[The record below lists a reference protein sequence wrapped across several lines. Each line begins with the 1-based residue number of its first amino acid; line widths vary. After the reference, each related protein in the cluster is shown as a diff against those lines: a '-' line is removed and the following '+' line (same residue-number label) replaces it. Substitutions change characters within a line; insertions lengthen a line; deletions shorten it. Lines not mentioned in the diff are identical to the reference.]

1 MLTDHE
7 RTPLPPIASTDRFA
21 VQILTCRE
29 SVDGLV
35 SGLFVDGWLI
45 THVCPI
51 GEEVLIV
58 AGKLL

>member
-7 RTPLPPIASTDRFA
+7 RTPLPHIEPTDRFA

-45 THVCPI
+45 THVCPLD
-51 GEEVLIV
+51 GQVLIV
-58 AGKLL
+58 AGKML